1 MSLLEPTSKMSLL
14 EPTSKTRRLQKIIK
28 FRYKA
33 RMKNP
38 TVRSFYRILA
48 D

>member
-1 MSLLEPTSKMSLL
+1 MSLTGE
-14 EPTSKTRRLQKIIK
+14 TRRLQKVIK

-38 TVRSFYRILA
+38 TVRNVYRILA